1 MTAMSEPSP
10 ISALDAPER
19 LRPSNYPEPF
29 AALTQGRKK
38 RPLGDLFNL
47 QNFGVNLIHLLP
59 GSLSALHHTHS
70 RQDEFIYVLEGCP
83 TLIRGET
90 TLQLAPGMI
99 AGFPS
104 QGLAHHLEN
113 RSDQVCII
121 LEVGDRSA
129 GDCVTY
135 PFDDLQTV
143 EGTDGKW
150 HFTHKDGRPYE

>member
-1 MTAMSEPSP
+1 MTASSEPSP

-19 LRPSNYPEPF
+19 LSPSNYPEPF
-29 AALTQGRKK
+29 AALTLGRKK

-47 QNFGVNLIHLLP
+47 QNFGVNLIHLSP

-70 RQDEFIYVLEGCP
+70 RQDEFIYVLEGYP

-104 QGLAHHLEN
+104 KGLAHHLEN
-113 RSDQVCII
+113 RSDQECII
-121 LEVGDRSA
+121 LEVGDRSV
-129 GDCVTY
+129 GDSVTY
-135 PFDDLQTV
+135 PSDDLRTV
-143 EGTDGKW
+143 AGTDGKW

>member
-1 MTAMSEPSP
+1 MTASSEPSP

-19 LRPSNYPEPF
+19 LSPSNYPEPF
-29 AALTQGRKK
+29 AALTLGRKK
-38 RPLGDLFNL
+38 RALGDLFNL

-70 RQDEFIYVLEGCP
+70 RQDEFIYVLEGYP

-104 QGLAHHLEN
+104 KGLAHHLEN
-113 RSDQVCII
+113 RSDQECII

-143 EGTDGKW
+143 AGTDGKW
-150 HFTHKDGRPYE
+150 HFTHKDATPYE